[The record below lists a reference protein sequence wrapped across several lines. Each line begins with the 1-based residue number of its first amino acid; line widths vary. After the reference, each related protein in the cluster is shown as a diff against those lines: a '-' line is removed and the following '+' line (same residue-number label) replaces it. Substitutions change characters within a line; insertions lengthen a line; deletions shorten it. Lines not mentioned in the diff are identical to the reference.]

1 MTMMT
6 PNELKKK
13 GIEALT
19 NALGPV
25 GMAKFLQQFDLGS
38 GDYTKDRK
46 KWLGAETI
54 KSITDE
60 IKKSQEED

>member
-1 MTMMT
+1 MILKS

-46 KWLGAETI
+46 KWLGTETI
-54 KSITDE
+54 KSITEE

>member
-1 MTMMT
+1 MMT

-54 KSITDE
+54 KSITEE

>member
-1 MTMMT
+1 MMT